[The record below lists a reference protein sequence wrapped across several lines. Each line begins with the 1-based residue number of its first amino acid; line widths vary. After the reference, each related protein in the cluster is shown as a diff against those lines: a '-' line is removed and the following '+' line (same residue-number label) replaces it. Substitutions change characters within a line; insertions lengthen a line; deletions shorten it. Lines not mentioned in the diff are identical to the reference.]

1 MNRVQWELETQ
12 KELDGH
18 NDEFGYKQ
26 LLAKFWHRRF
36 YFLGV
41 FGSVLAIAVP
51 FALLKQPIYQS
62 YMQILVESNYQGKNL
77 QGNGSNQDLEQEFAD
92 AAIEV
97 DYATQLK
104 VLKSSEVLNRVVDKL
119 GYESPGIT
127 TAEIVQG
134 LRESLVVSQL
144 ANEDSSS
151 KSKTQAETKIIQTVY
166 TATSPTETKRV
177 LEAIQEV
184 YLKYNLEQ
192 QEKRLKSGLNFINR
206 QIPQA
211 RNDLIKTEATLTEL
225 SEEYNLISPEQEA
238 IALKENIRQIAQE
251 REGLQAQQSQTKG
264 NYTNIQDQ
272 LGLSPA
278 NSLALS
284 RLSQSPSYQN
294 LLNKLQDIEVRLAN
308 EQTKFTNDSPIIRE
322 LIEQRNRQK
331 ALLLKEAKKSLGEL
345 PPNFIKQ
352 LESLPKQGQLSGVN
366 FIDKITDAQ
375 SQITGLQEKDASLAA
390 TQAKLKREL
399 ANFPA
404 LIAQYKNLTQE
415 SQIKREALQRLL
427 EAKQRLEIEL
437 GRGGYNWQVIESPQI
452 GEKIAPNLLKDL
464 LLSLV
469 VASFLGVT
477 AAFIAESMDD
487 RINDP
492 QELARQSTIP
502 ILGVTP
508 ELSLA
513 KVFQPRMPF
522 SSTAPPAVVSIK
534 EVIQWQPF
542 REAIDV
548 IYENFKLSC
557 INSSFNSSLKSV
569 AITSAIA
576 EEGKTTFILGLAL
589 SVARH
594 QQRVLVIDA
603 DLRRPSLHKP
613 FDLHNQNG
621 LANFL
626 AGEIERPII
635 QQVAFLGETIN
646 VISSG
651 SKSQDPVKLLSSNR
665 LQDFID
671 QQKHNYDLILVD
683 TPPVQGMVD
692 AIKVASICDSSIL
705 MMRLDKVKASEVV
718 EVGALLT
725 KFNVLGI
732 VANGSKEVATQHKI
746 PSSYLLPQQV

>member
-1 MNRVQWELETQ
+1 V
-12 KELDGH
+12 
-18 NDEFGYKQ
+18 
-26 LLAKFWHRRF
+26 
-36 YFLGV
+36 
-41 FGSVLAIAVP
+41 
-51 FALLKQPIYQS
+51 
-62 YMQILVESNYQGKNL
+62 
-77 QGNGSNQDLEQEFAD
+77 
-92 AAIEV
+92 
-97 DYATQLK
+97 
-104 VLKSSEVLNRVVDKL
+104 
-119 GYESPGIT
+119 
-127 TAEIVQG
+127 
-134 LRESLVVSQL
+134 
-144 ANEDSSS
+144 
-151 KSKTQAETKIIQTVY
+151 QAETKIIQTVY
-166 TATSPTETKRV
+166 TGTSPTETKRV
-177 LEAIQEV
+177 LGVIQEV

-192 QEKRLKSGLNFINR
+192 QEKRLKSGLDFINR

-225 SEEYNLISPEQEA
+225 SQEYNLISPEQEA
-238 IALKENIRQIAQE
+238 ISLKENIRQISQQ
-251 REGLQAQQSQTKG
+251 REDLQAQQSETKG
-264 NYTNIQDQ
+264 NYANVQEQ

-308 EQTKFTNDSPIIRE
+308 EQTKFTSDSPIIKD
-322 LIEQRNRQK
+322 LIDQRNRQK
-331 ALLLKEAKKSLGEL
+331 RLLLEEAKKSLGEL
-345 PPNFIKQ
+345 PPNFIEQ

-375 SQITGLQEKDASLAA
+375 SQLNGLQERDVSLAQ
-390 TQAKLKREL
+390 TQTELEREL
-399 ANFPA
+399 AQFPA
-404 LIAQYKNLTQE
+404 LIAQYQNLTQE
-415 SQIKREALQRLL
+415 SQIKREAVHRLL

-437 GRGGYNWQVIESPQI
+437 GRGGYNWQVIEAPQL

-477 AAFIAESMDD
+477 AAFIAESMDE

-492 QELARQSTIP
+492 QSLARQTSIP

-508 ELSLA
+508 ELSLSNL
-513 KVFQPRMPF
+513 FQPRMPF
-522 SSTAPPAVVSIK
+522 LSTAPTAVSIK

-557 INSSFNSSLKSV
+557 INSSLKSV

-576 EEGKTTFILGLAL
+576 EEGKTTFILSLAF
-589 SVARH
+589 SVARN

-613 FDLHNQNG
+613 FELGNQDG
-621 LANFL
+621 LADFL

-635 QQVAFLGETIN
+635 QQVTFLGETIN
-646 VISSG
+646 VIPSG
-651 SKSQDPVKLLSSNR
+651 SKSHDLVKLLGSAR

-683 TPPVQGMVD
+683 TPPVLGMVD
-692 AIKVASICDSSIL
+692 AVKVASICDGSVL
-705 MMRLDKVKASEVV
+705 MMRLDKVKASEVI
-718 EVGALLT
+718 EASALLA

-746 PSSYLLPQQV
+746 PSQYLLPQQV

>member
-1 MNRVQWELETQ
+1 MNRLQWELDAQ
-12 KELDGH
+12 KELEGH
-18 NDEFGYKQ
+18 NDEFGYRQ

-41 FGSVLAIAVP
+41 FGSVLAISIP

-62 YMQILVESNYQGKNL
+62 YIQILVESNYQGKNL
-77 QGNGSNQDLEQEFAD
+77 QGNSNNQDLEQEFAD

-119 GYESPGIT
+119 GYRSTGVT

-166 TATSPTETKRV
+166 TGTSPTETKRV

-211 RNDLIKTEATLTEL
+211 RNDLVKTEATLTEL
-225 SEEYNLISPEQEA
+225 SQEYNLISPEQEA
-238 IALKENIRQIAQE
+238 IALKENIRQISQE
-251 REGLQAQQSQTKG
+251 RESLQAQQSQTKG
-264 NYTNIQDQ
+264 SYTNIQDQ

-294 LLNKLQDIEVRLAN
+294 LLNKLQDIEVRLTS
-308 EQTKFTNDSPIIRE
+308 EQTKFTSDSPIIKD
-322 LIEQRNRQK
+322 LIEQRNKQK
-331 ALLLKEAKKSLGEL
+331 ILLLKEAKKSLGEL
-345 PPNFIKQ
+345 PPNFIEQ

-375 SQITGLQEKDASLAA
+375 SELTGLQEKDASLAA

-415 SQIKREALQRLL
+415 SEIKREALQRLL

-477 AAFIAESMDD
+477 AAFIAESMDE

-492 QELARQSTIP
+492 QALARQTTIP

-508 ELSLA
+508 ELSLSNL
-513 KVFQPRMPF
+513 FQPRMPF
-522 SSTAPPAVVSIK
+522 LSTAPTAVSIK

-557 INSSFNSSLKSV
+557 INSSLKSV

-576 EEGKTTFILGLAL
+576 EEGKTTFILGLAF

-613 FDLHNQNG
+613 FELHNQNG
-621 LANFL
+621 LADFL

-651 SKSQDPVKLLSSNR
+651 SKSQDPVKLLSSAKLR
-665 LQDFID
+665 DFID

-683 TPPVQGMVD
+683 TPPVLGMVD
-692 AIKVASICDSSIL
+692 AIKVASICDSSLL
-705 MMRLDKVKASEVV
+705 MMRLEKVKASEVM
-718 EVGALLT
+718 EVGALLA

-732 VANGSKEVATQHKI
+732 VANGSKEVATQHKM
-746 PSSYLLPQQV
+746 PSTYLLPQQV

>member
-1 MNRVQWELETQ
+1 MNRLQWELDAQ
-12 KELDGH
+12 RELEGQS
-18 NDEFGYKQ
+18 DEFGYKQ
-26 LLAKFWHRRF
+26 LFTKFWHRRF

-41 FGSVLAIAVP
+41 FGSVLAISVP
-51 FALLKQPIYQS
+51 LALLKQPIYQS

-77 QGNGSNQDLEQEFAD
+77 QGNSSSQDLEQEFAD

-119 GYESPGIT
+119 GYVSAGVT
-127 TAEIVQG
+127 TDEIVQG

-144 ANEDSSS
+144 ASEDSSS
-151 KSKTQAETKIIQTVY
+151 KSKTPAETKIIQTVY
-166 TATSPTETKRV
+166 NATSPTETKRV

-192 QEKRLKSGLNFINR
+192 QEERLKSGLNFINR

-211 RNDLIKTEATLTEL
+211 RNDLTKTEATLTEL
-225 SEEYNLISPEQEA
+225 SQKYNLISPEQEA
-238 IALKENIRQIAQE
+238 IALKENIRQISQE
-251 REGLQAQQSQTKG
+251 RETLQAQQSQTKG
-264 NYTNIQDQ
+264 NYTNIQKQ

-308 EQTKFTNDSPIIRE
+308 EQTKFTNDSPIIRD
-322 LIEQRNRQK
+322 LIEQRNKQK
-331 ALLLKEAKKSLGEL
+331 ALLLKEAKKSLGGEL
-345 PPNFIKQ
+345 PPNFMKQ

-366 FIDKITDAQ
+366 FIGKITDAQ
-375 SQITGLQEKDASLAA
+375 SEITGLQEKDASLAA

-399 ANFPA
+399 ANFPG

-437 GRGGYNWQVIESPQI
+437 GRGGYNWQVIEAPQL

-477 AAFIAESMDD
+477 AAFMAESMDECV
-487 RINDP
+487 NDP
-492 QELARQSTIP
+492 LELARKTTIP

-508 ELSLA
+508 ELSLSNT
-513 KVFQPRMPF
+513 FQPRLPF
-522 SSTAPPAVVSIK
+522 LSTAPTAVSIK

-557 INSSFNSSLKSV
+557 INSSLKSV

-576 EEGKTTFILGLAL
+576 EEGKTTFILGLAF

-613 FDLHNQNG
+613 FELDNQNG
-621 LANFL
+621 LADFL
-626 AGEIERPII
+626 AGGIELPII
-635 QQVAFLGETIN
+635 QQVAFQGETIN

-651 SKSQDPVKLLSSNR
+651 SKSQDPVKLLSSAR
-665 LQDFID
+665 LRDFID

-683 TPPVQGMVD
+683 TPPVLGMVD
-692 AIKVASICDSSIL
+692 AIKVASICDSSLL
-705 MMRLDKVKASEVV
+705 MMRLEKVKASEVM
-718 EVGALLT
+718 EVGALLA

-732 VANGSKEVATQHKI
+732 VANGSKEVATQHKM
-746 PSSYLLPQQV
+746 PSTYLLPQQV

>member
-1 MNRVQWELETQ
+1 MNRLQWELDTQ
-12 KELDGH
+12 KELEGY
-18 NDEFGYKQ
+18 NDEFGYRQ

-41 FGSVLAIAVP
+41 FGSVLAIAIP

-62 YMQILVESNYQGKNL
+62 YIEILVESNYQGKSL
-77 QGNGSNQDLEQEFAD
+77 QGNNNNQDLEQEFAD

-119 GYESPGIT
+119 GYESAEIT

-134 LRESLVVSQL
+134 LRASLVVSQL

-151 KSKTQAETKIIQTVY
+151 KSKTQAETKIIQAVY
-166 TATSPTETKRV
+166 TGTSPTETKRV

-225 SEEYNLISPEQEA
+225 SQEYNLISPEQEA

-251 REGLQAQQSQTKG
+251 REDLQAQQSQTKG
-264 NYTNIQDQ
+264 NYTNIQEQ

-294 LLNKLQDIEVRLAN
+294 LLNKLQDIEVRLTN
-308 EQTKFTNDSPIIRE
+308 EQTKFTNDSPVIRD

-331 ALLLKEAKKSLGEL
+331 TLLLKEAKKSLGEL
-345 PPNFIKQ
+345 PPNFIGQ

-375 SQITGLQEKDASLAA
+375 SELTGLQEKDASLAA

-437 GRGGYNWQVIESPQI
+437 GRGGYNWQVIEAPQL

-477 AAFIAESMDD
+477 AAFIAESMDE

-492 QELARQSTIP
+492 QELARQTTIP

-508 ELSLA
+508 ELSLSNL
-513 KVFQPRMPF
+513 FQPRVPF
-522 SSTAPPAVVSIK
+522 LSTSPAAVSIK

-557 INSSFNSSLKSV
+557 INDSLKSV

-576 EEGKTTFILGLAL
+576 EEGKTTFILGLAF

-603 DLRRPSLHKP
+603 DLRRPNLHKP
-613 FDLHNQNG
+613 FELHNQNG
-621 LANFL
+621 LADFL
-626 AGEIERPII
+626 AGKVERPII

-651 SKSQDPVKLLSSNR
+651 SKSQDPVKLLSSDR
-665 LQDFID
+665 LRDFID

-705 MMRLDKVKASEVV
+705 MVRLDKVKASEVM
-718 EVGALLT
+718 EVGALLA

-746 PSSYLLPQQV
+746 SSTYLLPQQV

>member
-1 MNRVQWELETQ
+1 MNRLQWELDAQ
-12 KELDGH
+12 KELEGH
-18 NDEFGYKQ
+18 NDEFGYRQ

-41 FGSVLAIAVP
+41 FGSVLAIAIP
-51 FALLKQPIYQS
+51 LALLKQPIYQS
-62 YMQILVESNYQGKNL
+62 YIQILVESNYQGKDL
-77 QGNGSNQDLEQEFAD
+77 QGNSNNQDLEQEFAD

-119 GYESPGIT
+119 GYKSTGVT

-166 TATSPTETKRV
+166 TGTSPTETKRV

-211 RNDLIKTEATLTEL
+211 RNDLVKTEATLTEL
-225 SEEYNLISPEQEA
+225 SQEYNLISPEQEA
-238 IALKENIRQIAQE
+238 IALKENIRQISQE
-251 REGLQAQQSQTKG
+251 RESLQAQQSQTKG
-264 NYTNIQDQ
+264 SYTNIQDQ

-294 LLNKLQDIEVRLAN
+294 LLNKLQDIEVRLTS
-308 EQTKFTNDSPIIRE
+308 EQTKFTSDSPIIKD
-322 LIEQRNRQK
+322 LIEQRNKQK
-331 ALLLKEAKKSLGEL
+331 ILLLKEAKKSLGEL
-345 PPNFIKQ
+345 PPNFIEQ

-375 SQITGLQEKDASLAA
+375 SELTGLQEKDASLAA

-415 SQIKREALQRLL
+415 SEIKREALQRLL

-477 AAFIAESMDD
+477 AAFIAESMDE

-492 QELARQSTIP
+492 QALARQTTIP

-508 ELSLA
+508 ELSLSNL
-513 KVFQPRMPF
+513 FQPRMPF
-522 SSTAPPAVVSIK
+522 LSTAPTAVSIK

-557 INSSFNSSLKSV
+557 INDSLKSV

-576 EEGKTTFILGLAL
+576 EEGKTTFILGLAF

-613 FDLHNQNG
+613 FELHNQNG
-621 LANFL
+621 LADFL

-651 SKSQDPVKLLSSNR
+651 SKSQDPVKLLSSAR
-665 LQDFID
+665 LRDFID

-683 TPPVQGMVD
+683 TPPVLGMVD
-692 AIKVASICDSSIL
+692 AIKVASICDSSLL
-705 MMRLDKVKASEVV
+705 MMRLEKVKASEVM
-718 EVGALLT
+718 EVGALLA

-732 VANGSKEVATQHKI
+732 VANGSKEVATQHKM
-746 PSSYLLPQQV
+746 PSTYLLPQQV

>member
-1 MNRVQWELETQ
+1 MNRLQWELDAQ
-12 KELDGH
+12 KELEGH
-18 NDEFGYKQ
+18 NDEFGYRQ

-41 FGSVLAIAVP
+41 FGSVLAISIP

-62 YMQILVESNYQGKNL
+62 YIQILVESNYQGKNL
-77 QGNGSNQDLEQEFAD
+77 QGNSNNQDLEQEFAD

-119 GYESPGIT
+119 GYESAGVT

-166 TATSPTETKRV
+166 TGTSPTETKRV

-211 RNDLIKTEATLTEL
+211 RNDLVKTEATLTEL
-225 SEEYNLISPEQEA
+225 SQEYNLISPEQEA
-238 IALKENIRQIAQE
+238 IALKENIRQISQE
-251 REGLQAQQSQTKG
+251 RESLQAQQSQTKG
-264 NYTNIQDQ
+264 SYTNIQDQ

-294 LLNKLQDIEVRLAN
+294 LLNKLQDIEVRLTS
-308 EQTKFTNDSPIIRE
+308 EQTKFTSDSPIIKD
-322 LIEQRNRQK
+322 LIEQRNKQK
-331 ALLLKEAKKSLGEL
+331 ILLLKEAKKSLGEL
-345 PPNFIKQ
+345 PPNFIEQ

-375 SQITGLQEKDASLAA
+375 SELTGLQEKDASLAA

-415 SQIKREALQRLL
+415 SEIKREALQRLL

-477 AAFIAESMDD
+477 AAFIAESMDE

-492 QELARQSTIP
+492 QALARQTTIP

-508 ELSLA
+508 ELSLSNL
-513 KVFQPRMPF
+513 FQPRMPF
-522 SSTAPPAVVSIK
+522 LSTAPTAVSIK

-557 INSSFNSSLKSV
+557 INSSLKSV

-576 EEGKTTFILGLAL
+576 EEGKTTFILGLAF

-613 FDLHNQNG
+613 FELHNQNG
-621 LANFL
+621 LADFL

-651 SKSQDPVKLLSSNR
+651 SKSQDPVKLLSSAR
-665 LQDFID
+665 LRDFID

-683 TPPVQGMVD
+683 TPPVLGMVD
-692 AIKVASICDSSIL
+692 AIKVASICDSSLL
-705 MMRLDKVKASEVV
+705 MMRLEKVKASEVM
-718 EVGALLT
+718 EVGALLA

-732 VANGSKEVATQHKI
+732 VANGSKEVATQHKM
-746 PSSYLLPQQV
+746 PSTYLLPQQV

>member
-1 MNRVQWELETQ
+1 MNRLQWELDTQ
-12 KELDGH
+12 KELAAQ
-18 NDEFGYKQ
+18 NDEFGYRQ
-26 LLAKFWHRRF
+26 LFAKFWHRRF
-36 YFLGV
+36 YFFGV
-41 FGSVLAIAVP
+41 FGSVLAISLP
-51 FALLKQPIYQS
+51 LALLKQPIYQS
-62 YMQILVESNYQGKNL
+62 YVQILVESNYQGKDL
-77 QGNGSNQDLEQEFAD
+77 RGNSNNQDLEQEFAD
-92 AAIEV
+92 AAVEI

-104 VLKSSEVLNRVVDKL
+104 VLKSSEVLNRVVEKL
-119 GYESPGIT
+119 GYEIAGVN
-127 TAEIVQG
+127 TAQVVQG
-134 LRESLVVSQL
+134 LRGSLAVSQL
-144 ANEDSSS
+144 ANEDGSS
-151 KSKTQAETKIIQTVY
+151 KSKTQAETKIVQVVY
-166 TATSPTETKRV
+166 SGTSPTETKRV

-192 QEKRLKSGLNFINR
+192 QEKRLKNGLNFINR

-211 RNDLIKTEATLTEL
+211 RNDLTKTEATLTEL
-225 SEEYNLISPEQEA
+225 SEKYNLISPEQEA

-251 REGLQAQQSQTKG
+251 RENLQAQQSQTKG
-264 NYTNIQDQ
+264 NYTNIQEQ

-294 LLNKLQDIEVRLAN
+294 LLNQLQDIEVRLTN
-308 EQTKFTNDSPIIRE
+308 EQTKFTGDSPIVKE
-322 LIEQRNRQK
+322 LIDQRNRQK
-331 ALLLKEAKKSLGEL
+331 VLLLEEAKKTLGEL

-352 LESLPKQGQLSGVN
+352 LESLPKQGRLSGVN
-366 FIDKITDAQ
+366 FIDKITAAQ
-375 SQITGLQEKDASLAA
+375 SELIGFQERDTSLAA

-399 ANFPA
+399 ADFPA

-427 EAKQRLEIEL
+427 VAKQRLEIEL

-469 VASFLGVT
+469 VASFLGIT
-477 AAFIAESMDD
+477 AAFIAETMDE

-492 QELARQSTIP
+492 HELARQTTIP

-513 KVFQPRMPF
+513 KTFQPRLPF
-522 SSTAPPAVVSIK
+522 LATPPTNVSIK

-557 INSSFNSSLKSV
+557 INSSLKSV

-576 EEGKTTFILGLAL
+576 EEGKSTFILGLAF
-589 SVARH
+589 SAARH

-603 DLRRPSLHKP
+603 DLRRPSLHNP
-613 FDLHNQNG
+613 FALHNQNG
-621 LANFL
+621 LADFL
-626 AGEIERPII
+626 AGSIERPTI
-635 QQVAFLGETIN
+635 QQVAFQGETIN
-646 VISSG
+646 VIPSG
-651 SKSQDPVKLLSSNR
+651 SRSQDPVKLLSSAK
-665 LQDFID
+665 LLDFID

-683 TPPVQGMVD
+683 TPPVLGMVD
-692 AIKVASICDSSIL
+692 AVKVASICDSSVL
-705 MMRLDKVKASEVV
+705 MMRLDKVKASEVI
-718 EVGALLT
+718 EVGALLA

-732 VANGSKEVATQHKI
+732 VANGSKEVASQHKI
-746 PSSYLLPQQV
+746 PSPYLLPQQV